1 MFKLIQYQV
10 TLSDGRGHTYANTK
24 LVAGDDTMAK
34 QIAIEWASQS
44 GNRRE
49 GAWLVLN
56 TGGRVITLKPGE
68 F

>member
-10 TLSDGRGHTYANTK
+10 ALSDGRGHTYANAK
-24 LVAGDDTMAK
+24 LVAADDTMAK
-34 QIAIEWASQS
+34 QIATEWASQL